1 MQERLIVRL
10 PKTKSKKGKNAK
22 NQSKNSGVGASC
34 GCGGCNGGRGHGRGS
49 VPKEPASKSTKVS
62 SRKSTRKRGV
72 GCSTGSAGSAEYKVP
87 NYVAVVTD
95 GKGTKKKGYTP
106 PENEL
111 AAGLAKYFE
120 SRTEIE
126 YSVLVEKMKDLPEG
140 QILDLLGIKG
150 KAKKEDSKPKIEEK
164 DEGLTPE
171 DEKEADKFMAELKE
185 QAKEKLEKEKTERE
199 KKERKEKEKASRQQ
213 ECNALRKLAKK
224 TEQDEEEKLK
234 CEAIKQQELK
244 AQNLARKPKVKSPV
258 KDCSV
263 NMGKKVSNRSPVKVD
278 ISTDSDCMIINGDSN
293 DEMKKK
299 SKIARKEEG
308 SIHDEPLNLSTG
320 KRMANETDAASV
332 TSSGVYFSDSDEFHK
347 AVEMSKENNGLKVD
361 SNVQEGTN
369 VDNTV
374 EETSDSGGVF
384 FSDEEEF
391 NRLKA
396 ITEKKNG
403 NRTKNR

>member
-1 MQERLIVRL
+1 M
-10 PKTKSKKGKNAK
+10 
-22 NQSKNSGVGASC
+22 
-34 GCGGCNGGRGHGRGS
+34 
-49 VPKEPASKSTKVS
+49 
-62 SRKSTRKRGV
+62 
-72 GCSTGSAGSAEYKVP
+72 
-87 NYVAVVTD
+87 AVVTD
-95 GKGTKKKGYTP
+95 GEGTKKKGYTP

-150 KAKKEDSKPKIEEK
+150 KAKEEDSKPKIEEK
-164 DEGLTPE
+164 DEGLTPQ
-171 DEKEADKFMAELKE
+171 DEKEADEFMAELKE

-199 KKERKEKEKASRQQ
+199 KKERKEKEKASWQQ

-234 CEAIKQQELK
+234 SEAIKQQELK

-258 KDCSV
+258 KDCSM

-299 SKIARKEEG
+299 SKIARKEGG

-320 KRMANETDAASV
+320 KRTANETDAASV
-332 TSSGVYFSDSDEFHK
+332 TSSGVYFSDSDEFRK

-361 SNVQEGTN
+361 SHVQEGTN

-396 ITEKKNG
+396 IAGKKMETEQKTDDKANETKEDGENQVENGMDKKANEMNKEEKQEKEDKLG
-403 NRTKNR
+403 KVTDIDDAGDTEMKDTTVTDGAENNKQVEVRLKMQMTH